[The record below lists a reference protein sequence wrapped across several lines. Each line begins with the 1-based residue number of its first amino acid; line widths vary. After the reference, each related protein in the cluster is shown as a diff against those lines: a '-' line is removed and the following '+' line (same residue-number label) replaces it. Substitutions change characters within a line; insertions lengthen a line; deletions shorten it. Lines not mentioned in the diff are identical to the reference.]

1 MLSGSPGGRGR
12 HAEVRGQRQWLGW
25 RQLARRVGPV
35 AGVPSRSEVAA
46 LRLHV
51 ARLPGLT
58 SGQFGEAGSRF
69 GPAILVPRLSGRGDV
84 DKEGHQL
91 DEGLLLGAGGELG
104 DHLDDFVHDAAQVI
118 LELLSS

>member
-35 AGVPSRSEVAA
+35 AGVLSRSEVAA

-69 GPAILVPRLSGRGDV
+69 GPAVLVPRLSGRGDV
-84 DKEGHQL
+84 
-91 DEGLLLGAGGELG
+91 AGRAENQVKSGG
-104 DHLDDFVHDAAQVI
+104 SDANDHEHK
-118 LELLSS
+118 